1 MTDPNSFVPS
11 QRAFGGELP
20 GLDASL
26 LGSVDRPSRYIGG
39 EVGQTRKDLSK
50 VRSVVGLCYPDLYE
64 IGMSHIG
71 LKILYSLL
79 NELPD
84 VAAERV
90 YAVAPDM
97 EARLRDGQHLLAT
110 LENQVPLKHLDI
122 LGFTLQY
129 ELSYTNLL
137 QVLDLGGIPLRT
149 RDRQPE
155 HPVVIA
161 GGPCAFNPEPLAPF
175 LDAVCLGDGEETILG
190 VLRVVQDW
198 RARGGSREK
207 LHWMLTEVP
216 GVYVPALYSVE
227 YLDDG
232 RVGAI
237 IPSAG
242 LPSRIRKA
250 VLTDID
256 SAPYPTVTPVPFTK
270 VVHDR
275 VGVEIQRGCMRGC
288 RFCQAGY
295 IYRPE
300 RQRSPETIQRL
311 VREGLAATGH
321 EDYSLLSLSAGDY
334 NCIEP
339 LLTSLMD
346 EHEQKR
352 AAIGLPS
359 MRLETLSPGI
369 MEQIERVRKTSFTVA
384 PEAGSDRMRGVIN
397 KVIDEDVLID
407 MVDEVFRR
415 GWKSLKFYFMLGL
428 PTEQYEDLYAMVDL
442 GARCLSRARRHNRS
456 AGITVSVSS
465 FVPKSHTPFQWAPQ
479 ITLEEIREK
488 QDYLRRELR
497 RAKLGFRYHAS
508 QSSVMEGIYSR
519 GDRRSADSLER
530 AYELGARMDG
540 WQEHFDQDAWD
551 SAFEQCGLD
560 PAFYN
565 QRRRDATE
573 VFPWDHVDIGM
584 KPSWLWDDWMD
595 SLEAG
600 FVPDCSDEP
609 CYDCGVC
616 DHKIVHNRVYPSGED
631 GPAEPVHRQRK
642 PWAGAG
648 SRKVVDPQFVAMPRP
663 PAKKANNVVDA
674 VPPVGMAP
682 GSGGARMAREAQAL
696 RRAAEQAASAEGGDS
711 AAGKAG
717 ASEQASSR
725 KSARMPRK
733 APGSELADIF
743 DTRLP
748 PEHRL
753 KLEVRFGK
761 TGALVHLGNLEV
773 MGAFRR
779 ALRRIEAPL
788 IWSQGFHPQARVS
801 FGPPLPAGM
810 ASVSEYAEIELKRPV
825 DVGPLVER
833 LREAMPEGLP
843 ILDARVSAPHQSAIA
858 ARMTGWTYR
867 VACITQLVDDARR
880 SVATFLEA
888 EEVLLE
894 STRKGKTRTIDV
906 RPAVVRLEEVDEP
919 GVFELQTVA
928 GGPGARV
935 RDVLRAIFG
944 EDAAVLRPGWQVTRW
959 TTQFDAL
966 ERGCRDAGPQ
976 ADRPPAQVEA

>member
-1 MTDPNSFVPS
+1 
-11 QRAFGGELP
+11 
-20 GLDASL
+20 
-26 LGSVDRPSRYIGG
+26 
-39 EVGQTRKDLSK
+39 
-50 VRSVVGLCYPDLYE
+50 
-64 IGMSHIG
+64 
-71 LKILYSLL
+71 
-79 NELPD
+79 
-84 VAAERV
+84 
-90 YAVAPDM
+90 
-97 EARLRDGQHLLAT
+97 
-110 LENQVPLKHLDI
+110 
-122 LGFTLQY
+122 
-129 ELSYTNLL
+129 
-137 QVLDLGGIPLRT
+137 
-149 RDRQPE
+149 
-155 HPVVIA
+155 
-161 GGPCAFNPEPLAPF
+161 
-175 LDAVCLGDGEETILG
+175 
-190 VLRVVQDW
+190 
-198 RARGGSREK
+198 
-207 LHWMLTEVP
+207 MLTEVP
-216 GVYVPALYSVE
+216 GVYVPSLYSVD

-237 IPSAG
+237 IPASG

-256 SAPYPTVTPVPFTK
+256 SAPYPTETPVPFTK

-369 MEQIERVRKTSFTVA
+369 MEQIGRVRKTSFTVA

-442 GARCLSRARRHNRS
+442 GARCLSRARRHNRG

-519 GDRRSADSLER
+519 GDRRSADSLQR

-573 VFPWDHVDIGM
+573 VFPWDHIDIGI
-584 KPSWLWDDWMD
+584 KPSWLWEDWMD

-616 DHKIVHNRVYPSGED
+616 DHQVVHNRVYPSGEE
-631 GPAEPVHRQRK
+631 GPTQPVHRQRK
-642 PWAGAG
+642 PWAGSG
-648 SRKVVDPQFVAMPRP
+648 SRKQVDPQFVAMPRP

-682 GSGGARMAREAQAL
+682 GSGGARMAREA
-696 RRAAEQAASAEGGDS
+696 RRLQMVDAPDGGEGVARGPAERSGSDRS
-711 AAGKAG
+711 P
-717 ASEQASSR
+717 R
-725 KSARMPRK
+725 KPRK
-733 APGSELADIF
+733 APGSSWAEIF

-761 TGALVHLGNLEV
+761 SGPLVHLGNLEV

-779 ALRRIEAPL
+779 ALRRIDAPM

-825 DVGPLVER
+825 DARAVVER
-833 LREAMPEGLP
+833 LQAAMPEGLP
-843 ILDARVSAPHQSAIA
+843 ILDARVVAPRQGSIS

-867 VACITQLVDDARR
+867 VACIDDLIEDARQGML
-880 SVATFLEA
+880 TFLAA
-888 EEVLLE
+888 EEVLIE

-906 RPAVVRLEEVDEP
+906 RPAVVRVEEVAE
-919 GVFELQTVA
+919 GGEFEVQTLA
-928 GGPGARV
+928 GGPGARI

-944 EDAAVLRPGWQVTRW
+944 EDAAVLRPGWHVTRW
-959 TTQFDAL
+959 TTQF
-966 ERGCRDAGPQ
+966 ES
-976 ADRPPAQVEA
+976 ADGESVAAAPSLVEAQGTVGAR